1 MSDAPALSAEEE
13 RLWSIVRANSLEF
26 DPWTAL
32 IEETERVAEGHIS
45 KVRKVYDA
53 FLAEFPLCYGYWK
66 KYADHEERVGS
77 TDKVIEVYE
86 GQYKE

>member
-1 MSDAPALSAEEE
+1 MNLYPVQVQNWFCTAE
-13 RLWSIVRANSLEF
+13 
-26 DPWTAL
+26 L
-32 IEETERVAEGHIS
+32 IYSYPYFQGHIS
-45 KVRKVYDA
+45 KIRKVYDA